1 MGRKQSN
8 MRCLKTA
15 ILTGLI
21 TASMLGST
29 ISPVYAEAAS
39 GDAGSTASEVTAGE
53 SASEMST
60 DAANTSEIS
69 SAGENSSTGSTEI
82 AAAGEGSVSE
92 DGSEENSVAESSES
106 VESKESKESAQE
118 ADSLTD
124 DAESAAAGSMES
136 VATDSTS
143 DELTE
148 NAEAVSFKETQEL
161 DGISITVSA
170 DPGVFPEGCT
180 LQITNASSKE
190 ADEAKGA
197 VDEKRP
203 DDVTVAASYVFDISV
218 LNSTGTRIEP
228 DTNAGKV
235 SVSFAAAEAE
245 DKNLDPAVYH
255 VTDDAGEL
263 SAEALGTTASGDT
276 LTVQTNG
283 FSLYVVEFTYGD
295 LAYTLKGDSS
305 VLLSDILEAVGL
317 TGEVTD
323 AKSSNPELFT
333 VTTNEKGKLAVNA
346 LKAFDTEET
355 LTVTINGTEYQ
366 ITVTDAQQEEAQ
378 TATTSADYN
387 TQTPSPTWEYSKSI
401 SATNLEKDADGNYL
415 SNVTISLPS
424 AQEQLATEVCFVL
437 DKSSFSDT
445 QEPALKLLSEL
456 KDAIAKNGAK
466 VKVDIVEFNRT
477 AHNHGSYDLA
487 TQYDTI
493 VEQFEEQNSGG
504 TNMHAGLLMAKEVLA
519 SDASIPD
526 SRKYMILVSDG
537 DSYLYCK
544 NGDYNTPYSRSY
556 IPVGSAGGAHAY
568 GGYYDEGWYCPS
580 AGYTDKETGKTNEK
594 RPTTSDQASWQTY
607 LEDVEARNSES
618 NGDSYDFVW
627 NYYDHFW
634 MLGSADD
641 VAADG
646 FKTQPG
652 VPRSASNL
660 DMGFLN
666 AASAYHDLAAKYHCY
681 AMAAPSW
688 NTADGGHSAFMNYL
702 NNGANTEFESIKNE
716 ILYYLAAGSTV
727 EETLGYT
734 ADYNFDL
741 FNPEKMT
748 ISVDNTEDGSTV
760 SYPAQK
766 IGDNHYGFGPQ
777 QDGSYSYEVTY
788 TPGAQDDEKFVWKI
802 NVPVTNFMRIHLNYQ
817 VKLMNPKTEPGTY
830 GEYDEYG
837 TGHKS
842 SLYVSNRAV
851 LNPVASDGTKGDSED
866 FEKPT
871 VSYTVQ
877 ASQAPQPANPASEGG
892 PGSVNLYKVDGR
904 TGAYLAGAVFALY
917 HSDGTYIGTY
927 TTDEK
932 GCIHVDSL
940 GYGTYYFTET
950 KAPAGYVQDPTYI
963 RFVMN
968 ETTSKSNAYPWNI
981 RFSNTKSGTATVT
994 VGGTKTWADNNN
1006 AAGTRPD
1013 AVTLH
1018 LLANGTEVGTAV
1030 ATKENGWAYS
1040 FGAQAAVD
1048 GNGKAIQ
1055 YTVTEDAVTGY
1066 TASVSAPVTENDK
1079 IVINVT
1085 NTYTGAK
1092 VQAVST
1098 SGSSAAAAGV
1108 ATGDESHIGVY
1119 VTLLLAAAAA
1129 LAGMIL
1135 QRRKNQN

>member
-1 MGRKQSN
+1 M
-8 MRCLKTA
+8 T
-15 ILTGLI
+15 T
-21 TASMLGST
+21 
-29 ISPVYAEAAS
+29 E
-39 GDAGSTASEVTAGE
+39 E
-53 SASEMST
+53 SAAETSA
-60 DAANTSEIS
+60 DAANTPQTS
-69 SAGENSSTGSTEI
+69 SAGENSLTGSTEI

-106 VESKESKESAQE
+106 AESKESKETAQE
-118 ADSLTD
+118 ADPRTD
-124 DAESAAAGSMES
+124 TAESAAGSTES
-136 VATDSTS
+136 VAEDSTS

-148 NAEAVSFKETQEL
+148 NAEAVSFKEMKVL
-161 DGISITVSA
+161 DGVSITVSA
-170 DPGVFPEGCT
+170 DPGVFPEGCM

-190 ADEAKGA
+190 SDEAKSA

-218 LNSTGTRIEP
+218 LDSTGTRIEP

-255 VTDDAGEL
+255 VTGESGEL
-263 SAEALGTTASGDT
+263 SAEALDTTAVSGDT
-276 LTVQTNG
+276 VTAQTDG

-317 TGEVTD
+317 TGEATN

-333 VTTNEKGKLAVNA
+333 VTTNEEGKLVVNA
-346 LKAFDTEET
+346 LKAFDTKEI
-355 LTVTINGTEYQ
+355 LTVTIKGTEYQ
-366 ITVTDAQQEEAQ
+366 IAVADAQQEEAQ
-378 TATTSADYN
+378 QAATSADYN
-387 TQTPSPTWEYSKSI
+387 TTAPSPTWEYSKSI
-401 SATNLEKDADGNYL
+401 SATDLEKDADGNYL

-437 DKSSFSDT
+437 DKSQFSKTKDS
-445 QEPALKLLSEL
+445 ALKLLSEL
-456 KDAIAKNGAK
+456 KEAITQNGAK

-556 IPVGSAGGAHAY
+556 ISVENAGGTAY
-568 GGYYDEGWYCPS
+568 GGYYDESWYNPS
-580 AGYTDKETGKTNEK
+580 AGYTDPKTGKTNVK
-594 RPTTSDQASWQTY
+594 RPTTSGQDDWKAY
-607 LEDVEARNSES
+607 LNDVAARNSES
-618 NGDSYDFVW
+618 NGDSYDFIW
-627 NYYDHFW
+627 KWYDGW
-634 MLGSADD
+634 KSMAADE

-646 FKTQPG
+646 FKKQPA

-716 ILYYLAAGSTV
+716 ILYYLDAGSTV

-748 ISVDNTEDGSTV
+748 ISVDNTEDGNTTNYS
-760 SYPAQK
+760 AEK
-766 IGDNHYGFGPQ
+766 IGNNHYGFGPKL

-892 PGSVNLYKVDGR
+892 PGSVNLYKVDGQ

-927 TTDEK
+927 TTNEK

-968 ETTSKSNAYPWNI
+968 EATSKSNAYPWNI

-1092 VQAVST
+1092 AQAVST

-1119 VTLLLAAAAA
+1119 ITLLLAAAAG

>member
-8 MRCLKTA
+8 MRCLKTT

-29 ISPVYAEAAS
+29 FSPVYAEAAS
-39 GDAGSTASEVTAGE
+39 SDAGSTASEVTTEE
-53 SASEMST
+53 SAAETSA
-60 DAANTSEIS
+60 DAANTPQTS
-69 SAGENSSTGSTEI
+69 SAGENSLTGSTEI

-106 VESKESKESAQE
+106 AESKESKETAQE
-118 ADSLTD
+118 ADPRTD
-124 DAESAAAGSMES
+124 TAESAAGSTES
-136 VATDSTS
+136 VAEDSTS

-148 NAEAVSFKETQEL
+148 NAEAVSFKETKVL
-161 DGISITVSA
+161 DGVSITVSA
-170 DPGVFPEGCT
+170 DPGVFPEGCM

-190 ADEAKGA
+190 SDEAKSA

-218 LNSTGTRIEP
+218 LDSTGTRIEP

-255 VTDDAGEL
+255 VTGESGEL
-263 SAEALGTTASGDT
+263 SAEALDTTAVSGDT
-276 LTVQTNG
+276 MTAQTDG

-317 TGEVTD
+317 TGEATN

-333 VTTNEKGKLAVNA
+333 VTTNEEGKLVVNA
-346 LKAFDTEET
+346 LKAFDTKEI
-355 LTVTINGTEYQ
+355 LTVTIKGTEYQ
-366 ITVTDAQQEEAQ
+366 IAVADAQQEEAQ
-378 TATTSADYN
+378 QAATSADYN
-387 TQTPSPTWEYSKSI
+387 TTAPSPTWEYSKSI
-401 SATNLEKDADGNYL
+401 SATDLEKDADGNYL

-437 DKSSFSDT
+437 DKSQFSKTKDS
-445 QEPALKLLSEL
+445 ALKLLSEL
-456 KDAIAKNGAK
+456 KEAITQNGAK

-493 VEQFEEQNSGG
+493 VEQFEEPNSGG

-556 IPVGSAGGAHAY
+556 ISVENAGGTAY
-568 GGYYDEGWYCPS
+568 GGYSDESWYNPS
-580 AGYTDKETGKTNEK
+580 AGYTNVK
-594 RPTTSDQASWQTY
+594 RPTTSGQDDWKAY
-607 LEDVEARNSES
+607 LNDVAARNSES
-618 NGDSYDFVW
+618 NGDSYDFIW
-627 NYYDHFW
+627 KWYDGW
-634 MLGSADD
+634 KSMAADK

-646 FKTQPG
+646 FKTQPA

-716 ILYYLAAGSTV
+716 ILYYLDAGSTV

-748 ISVDNTEDGSTV
+748 ISVDNTEDGNTTNYS
-760 SYPAQK
+760 AEK
-766 IGDNHYGFGPQ
+766 IGNNHYGFGPKL

-892 PGSVNLYKVDGR
+892 PGSVNLYKVDGQ

-927 TTDEK
+927 TTNEK

-968 ETTSKSNAYPWNI
+968 EATSKSNAYPWNI
-981 RFSNTKSGTATVT
+981 RFSNTKTGTATVT

-1006 AAGTRPD
+1006 LAGTRPD

-1092 VQAVST
+1092 IQAVST